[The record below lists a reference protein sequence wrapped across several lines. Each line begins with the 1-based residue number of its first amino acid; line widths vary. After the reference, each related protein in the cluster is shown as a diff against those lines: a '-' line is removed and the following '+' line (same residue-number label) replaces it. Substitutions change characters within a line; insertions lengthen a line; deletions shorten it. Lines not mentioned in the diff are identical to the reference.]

1 MTKQFFIIVSL
12 LLFCSFAMAGNKTKV
27 AIVPLNDEINAVS
40 DSIAKGIVRG
50 LEYYKATSK
59 EKFSII
65 YPKKVAKVMRQNSIS
80 SQDLSDNK
88 LLQKLG
94 QLLKAD
100 IIACAEITE
109 DSFILIRLIVVA
121 DGSYKIVGSNPFN
134 SVVSVAP
141 AVQDIFYREVYKTN
155 NHCKNIG
162 FVRSDV
168 PIAVSNG
175 LAGYWTFD
183 DQTGKDFS
191 EYENTS
197 KIGSNEWVFKPK
209 FTTKTPSGYGYACV
223 ENPLKVE
230 EPLLNAAEWT
240 VCMWVY
246 FPKRSKYGTEILQES
261 SMKDGI
267 FQWGYSIDLRNQSLV
282 EIEVDGRLEKT
293 YDGKLMRKINFGA
306 SRTFYKDELAMI
318 MFGEGWHHVT
328 IQKTFRIEGVQDKNN
343 SIKSIILFFVDGV
356 SVAKIPVKVE
366 RQNVG
371 SLSFGQRAIAYD
383 NVRFYERLLKIE
395 EIEEIYK
402 TEQR

>member
-155 NHCKNIG
+155 NHCKI
-162 FVRSDV
+162 
-168 PIAVSNG
+168 
-175 LAGYWTFD
+175 
-183 DQTGKDFS
+183 
-191 EYENTS
+191 
-197 KIGSNEWVFKPK
+197 
-209 FTTKTPSGYGYACV
+209 
-223 ENPLKVE
+223 
-230 EPLLNAAEWT
+230 
-240 VCMWVY
+240 
-246 FPKRSKYGTEILQES
+246 
-261 SMKDGI
+261 
-267 FQWGYSIDLRNQSLV
+267 
-282 EIEVDGRLEKT
+282 
-293 YDGKLMRKINFGA
+293 
-306 SRTFYKDELAMI
+306 
-318 MFGEGWHHVT
+318 
-328 IQKTFRIEGVQDKNN
+328 
-343 SIKSIILFFVDGV
+343 
-356 SVAKIPVKVE
+356 SV
-366 RQNVG
+366 
-371 SLSFGQRAIAYD
+371 L
-383 NVRFYERLLKIE
+383 
-395 EIEEIYK
+395 
-402 TEQR
+402 